1 MKITYIFV
9 VLGLFSACSNPGDDL
24 AEKKSDLETAKSE
37 MIELK
42 AKIASLEKEIQAVDP
57 NFAQNRNSVLV
68 STLSLEKKSFEHFV
82 EIRGAVQSRRNV
94 VLSAQMGGIIRE
106 VYAKEGQRVSKGQ
119 TLVVLDADV
128 LRNSIGEIKTQL
140 DLAKITYDKQSRL
153 WEQKIGTE
161 IQYLQAKN
169 QVESLEKRLG
179 TTYAQLEQMT
189 LKAPFTGTID
199 RVDALVGEMA
209 APGLPLVRMV
219 NSEDIYVNADVS
231 EDFIGKFS
239 IGDPV
244 EVLFPTT
251 DKRIKSTI
259 TAVGQVI
266 NPENRTFVV
275 EVKLPSGI
283 GVKPNQ
289 VTVVKFRDY
298 VNDDVFTLP
307 TKIILSDNAGQYVF
321 AIGKRDSVDV
331 AKKVYVKA
339 GLGYNSQT
347 EVLQGLTGS
356 ETIIFQGFRDVTEG
370 AEVTIAAPK
379 DTKEVAAK

>member
-1 MKITYIFV
+1 MKITYIFI
-9 VLGLFSACSNPGDDL
+9 VLGLFSACSNPGGDL
-24 AEKKSDLETAKSE
+24 AEKKSELETAKNE

-42 AKIASLEKEIQAVDP
+42 AKIAMLEKEIQAVDP

-106 VYAKEGQRVSKGQ
+106 VYAKEGHQVTKGQ

-128 LRNSIGEIKTQL
+128 LRNSIAEIKTQL
-140 DLAKITYDKQSRL
+140 DLAKITFNKQSRL
-153 WEQKIGTE
+153 WDQKIGTE

-169 QVESLEKRLG
+169 QVESLENRLA
-179 TTYAQLEQMT
+179 TTYSQLEQMT

-251 DKRIKSTI
+251 DKTIKSTI
-259 TAVGQVI
+259 AAVGQVI

-275 EVKLPSGI
+275 EVKLPSGL

-298 VNDDVFTLP
+298 VNDDVFTVP
-307 TKIILSDNAGQYVF
+307 TKLILSDNAGQYVF